1 MLVQIKREKQRKRT
15 PKYTSVDSPFSN
27 GLNERLNQTLINKIR
42 CAINENQKKR
52 AWTTIAKQCVQKYNE
67 TEHTVTGF
75 APKYLLDG
83 TDTTTLPIELKQN
96 VTKHHWIQD
105 RETALKNTIKSHEY
119 NKILFNEDR
128 LHYEFEVGDMVYV
141 GNNTACSTSIIE
153 ECNYS
158 SREY

>member
-1 MLVQIKREKQRKRT
+1 MDEGITLIFT
-15 PKYTSVDSPFSN
+15 AVDSPFSN

-96 VTKHHWIQD
+96 VTEHHWIQD
-105 RETALKNTIKSHEY
+105 R
-119 NKILFNEDR
+119 
-128 LHYEFEVGDMVYV
+128 
-141 GNNTACSTSIIE
+141 NTACSTSIIE